1 MSLGRLVGPIC
12 AVLTFWLLALH
23 VATGFL
29 DFMIKDGVGARSG
42 MVRLIDQVIEAVL
55 VAPLGRGPAV
65 MVLVAL
71 GGAMGRIVH
80 RALTKNG
87 ATK

>member
-1 MSLGRLVGPIC
+1 MVGPIC

-42 MVRLIDQVIEAVL
+42 MVKLIDRAVDTAL
-55 VAPLGRGPAV
+55 VAPLGRVPAA
-65 MVLVAL
+65 MVLVVL
-71 GGAMGRIVH
+71 GGLAGWAVYRAMTR
-80 RALTKNG
+80 NG
-87 ATK
+87 AAG